1 VRVLSESRLQRRFR
15 EVIFRETGIKM
26 PETKEHLIAARLR
39 RRLIAGNF
47 RDLDAYLAFL
57 FEEGGLR
64 DEWPD
69 ILDLI
74 TTNKTDFFREAAHFD
89 ILSQRILPAA
99 LRAARPG
106 GTVRFRFWSAAAS
119 TGAEAYTAAMLLA
132 DAVAAD
138 ARLDWMIL
146 GTDISP
152 GVVDQAG
159 RAVYS
164 RKEVAPVPVEM
175 RSRYLMSGRPG
186 RGTAQF
192 RIVPELRRR
201 VRFAEMN
208 LIDPP
213 YPVASGLDVIFLRN
227 VLIYFDP
234 DQQARV
240 IAEVV
245 NHLKPGGHFFVGHS
259 ESMVVEDP
267 RLDQIAPAA
276 FRRRDTDR

>member
-1 VRVLSESRLQRRFR
+1 MRVLNESRLQRRFR

-26 PETKEHLIAARLR
+26 PESKEHLIAARLR
-39 RRLIAGNF
+39 KRLIAGNF

-74 TTNKTDFFREAAHFD
+74 TTNKTDFFREPAHFD
-89 ILSQRILPAA
+89 IMAQRILPAA

-106 GTVRFRFWSAAAS
+106 AAVRFRLWSAAAS
-119 TGAEAYTAAMLLA
+119 TGAEAYTAAMILA
-132 DAVAAD
+132 DAARED
-138 ARLDWMIL
+138 PRLDWMIL

-152 GVVDQAG
+152 GVVGQAE
-159 RAVYS
+159 RAIYS
-164 RKEVAPVPVEM
+164 RKEIAPVPVEM
-175 RSRYLMSGRPG
+175 RARHLMAGRHG
-186 RGTAQF
+186 HGSAQF

-213 YPVASGLDVIFLRN
+213 YPVAADLDVIFLRN

-240 IAEVV
+240 ISEIVT
-245 NHLKPGGHFFVGHS
+245 HLKPGGHFFVGHS

-276 FRRRDTDR
+276 FRRKDTAG